1 MRSKRK
7 GLAVSLLAIA
17 VAAAVAGCGGNAG
30 GEKQPVAV
38 NTYKIIAED
47 TIVPAEY
54 SGVVAAT
61 DKVPVMPKVSGRV
74 LEKYVQVG

>member
-61 DKVPVMPKVSGRV
+61 DKVAVMPKVYGRV
-74 LEKYVQVG
+74 LE